1 MFRNIAN
8 SLVSFPTQWHLRR
21 NSRSMEELTKEAEAK
36 LQMLLYTN
44 GKTLGIVEKGN
55 QGAVARHLDN
65 LQALVKEVDGLKLR
79 VEQTMFEAGKSAEDV
94 GSWSSSI
101 VEPIAEDDEE
111 VSRLEK
117 LLVETNEEVEFRK
130 QKDEE
135 QRKARDR
142 EMEFKF
148 EREQM
153 EMKLEFE
160 RQPDE
165 TKEKQ

>member
-55 QGAVARHLDN
+55 RGAAVRYLDN
-65 LQALVKEVDGLKLR
+65 LQAIVKEVDGPKLR

-94 GSWSSSI
+94 ESWSRSI
-101 VEPIAEDDEE
+101 VEPIAEADEE
-111 VSRLEK
+111 VLRLEK
-117 LLVETNEEVEFRK
+117 WLLETNE
-130 QKDEE
+130 
-135 QRKARDR
+135 
-142 EMEFKF
+142 
-148 EREQM
+148 
-153 EMKLEFE
+153 
-160 RQPDE
+160 
-165 TKEKQ
+165 

>member
-1 MFRNIAN
+1 
-8 SLVSFPTQWHLRR
+8 
-21 NSRSMEELTKEAEAK
+21 MEELTKEAEAK

>member
-1 MFRNIAN
+1 
-8 SLVSFPTQWHLRR
+8 
-21 NSRSMEELTKEAEAK
+21 MEELTKEAEAK

-101 VEPIAEDDEE
+101 VEPIAEADEAE
-111 VSRLEK
+111 WCILW
-117 LLVETNEEVEFRK
+117 LQLT
-130 QKDEE
+130 
-135 QRKARDR
+135 
-142 EMEFKF
+142 
-148 EREQM
+148 
-153 EMKLEFE
+153 
-160 RQPDE
+160 
-165 TKEKQ
+165 

>member
-1 MFRNIAN
+1 MGEI
-8 SLVSFPTQWHLRR
+8 
-21 NSRSMEELTKEAEAK
+21 TKEAEAK

-44 GKTLGIVEKGN
+44 EKTFGIVEKGN
-55 QGAVARHLDN
+55 LGAVARHRDN
-65 LQALVKEVDGLKLR
+65 LQALVKEIDALKLR

-101 VEPIAEDDEE
+101 EEPIAEADEE

-117 LLVETNEEVEFRK
+117 WLVETNGEIEHRK

-135 QRKARDR
+135 ERKARAR
-142 EMEFKF
+142 EEEPKF
-148 EREQM
+148 EREQI

-160 RQPDE
+160 RQLEE
-165 TKEKQ
+165 TKTATC